1 MQTEESCG
9 ASFSSMAVFWKR
21 SATQSWYGIS
31 SAQKPHMKL
40 HNTLACKIT
49 QFAYGMDTY
58 IFLQETEIIS
68 EDLTANSLISEATFP
83 LALVDFKSC
92 Y

>member
-1 MQTEESCG
+1 
-9 ASFSSMAVFWKR
+9 
-21 SATQSWYGIS
+21 
-31 SAQKPHMKL
+31 MKL
-40 HNTLACKIT
+40 HYTLACKII

-58 IFLQETEIIS
+58 IFLQEMEIIS
-68 EDLTANSLISEATFP
+68 EDLTANSLISEATFS